1 MRRHRT
7 VPANE
12 NIFLIFL
19 YLMANFCIL
28 IFRSQR
34 TKENITKTIKFSMK
48 FKYACTA
55 YSLLLN
61 DWTHVLSIHEKQ
73 KYSTFSHF
81 YILSLGFVAKWMIFL
96 IFRMEIKVNIRLFA
110 CYFSKFTCS
119 VNLKPRQKT
128 HKSVFINIDF
138 ILKWNVFPHRI
149 YIKKKQSFC
158 WANKSSSS
166 FVALEWFKVCKMR
179 SYRRSLNEM
188 LNKANTGCFIAT
200 MKFCLN

>member
-61 DWTHVLSIHEKQ
+61 D
-73 KYSTFSHF
+73 
-81 YILSLGFVAKWMIFL
+81 
-96 IFRMEIKVNIRLFA
+96 
-110 CYFSKFTCS
+110 
-119 VNLKPRQKT
+119 
-128 HKSVFINIDF
+128 
-138 ILKWNVFPHRI
+138 
-149 YIKKKQSFC
+149 
-158 WANKSSSS
+158 
-166 FVALEWFKVCKMR
+166 
-179 SYRRSLNEM
+179 
-188 LNKANTGCFIAT
+188 
-200 MKFCLN
+200 